1 MRIPVCFICQHLVLS
16 ILCVYVSAILIG
28 VCSNNLMWS
37 QFVFKTNEVQHLFV
51 GLFAICMSLV
61 KYLFHLW
68 PIELGGFL
76 AVEF

>member
-16 ILCVYVSAILIG
+16 ILCVCVSAILIG
-28 VCSNNLMWS
+28 VCSNNLTWS
-37 QFVFKTNEVQHLFV
+37 QFKTNEVEHLFV
-51 GLFAICMSLV
+51 GLFVICMSLV
-61 KYLFHLW
+61 KYPFYLW